1 MYFIFSFI
9 DCLSSSPI
17 TGAKDPDHV
26 LAVSEPYGHD
36 AAPRFS
42 KTVIALLRFTVLKV
56 FRDNAA
62 RVRKCQLRKLE
73 RNAMLRLV
81 LTILCLIPLEASR
94 HNDAIK
100 GYIQK
105 YGL

>member
-1 MYFIFSFI
+1 M
-9 DCLSSSPI
+9 
-17 TGAKDPDHV
+17 
-26 LAVSEPYGHD
+26 
-36 AAPRFS
+36 
-42 KTVIALLRFTVLKV
+42 LKV

-94 HNDAIK
+94 HNDATK
-100 GYIQK
+100 EYIQK
-105 YGL
+105 IWAVKSFSSAPKIREN

>member
-1 MYFIFSFI
+1 M
-9 DCLSSSPI
+9 
-17 TGAKDPDHV
+17 
-26 LAVSEPYGHD
+26 
-36 AAPRFS
+36 
-42 KTVIALLRFTVLKV
+42 LKV

-62 RVRKCQLRKLE
+62 RVRKCQLGRKLE